1 VNIDSQI
8 HYRGNVTIEA
18 RDVNTGKLV
27 ARRKVKNLVVT
38 TGRGLTADVLLGVA
52 NRPSH
57 LAVGSNNTAVA
68 LTDTTLVAEAA
79 RIALTSG
86 SRSSNVLTFYAYLP
100 GSQGNGVDLKECG
113 IFNSSSGGTLFARA
127 TFSSISKT
135 SSIAVT
141 FTWQFTI
148 TSS

>member
-1 VNIDSQI
+1 MLASQI
-8 HYRGNVTIEA
+8 HYRGNVRIEA
-18 RDVNTGKLV
+18 RDISTGKVV
-27 ARRKVKNLVVT
+27 ARRRVKNLVVT
-38 TGRGLTADVLLGVA
+38 TGRGLTADVLIGA
-52 NRPSH
+52 ASRPSH
-57 LAVGSNNTAVA
+57 LAVGSDNTAVA
-68 LTDTTLVAEAA
+68 LSDTTLIAEVA

-86 SRSSNVLTFYAYLP
+86 TRASNVLTFYAYLP
-100 GSQGNGVDLKECG
+100 GSQGNGVNLRECG

-127 TFSSISKT
+127 TFSSIAKT